1 MKKERGR
8 KEKGER
14 ERDLLEGFLFLLPH
28 ALFFAPPPTPP
39 HTHKNDVFML
49 FLYFNAGEKE
59 REK

>member
-28 ALFFAPPPTPP
+28 ALFFPPPPPP
-39 HTHKNDVFML
+39 HTQKNDVFML